1 MKLIIN
7 IYRVYDADLYALN
20 MTVGRKMFGELL
32 VAALKGYAAGT
43 KPGITFG
50 EISIPNQAE
59 GINKRVIH
67 IQKTIKDGTPEADML
82 SSIQPRLT
90 GLFVKNLLRWYYFG
104 SFQPFY
110 FSEETEIEIPKTQTA
125 QPRPKITPQKKVE
138 KVEKTVEKKAVETPE
153 STVPAKSV
161 SKVVEELIPKETA
174 SVPAPTPV
182 ESVTKQE
189 EMETP
194 VPTMEAVQETV
205 TQEPAAPVEEE
216 SDNSGIE
223 DLMSLFAGINVS

>member
-59 GINKRVIH
+59 GVNKRVIH

-82 SSIQPRLT
+82 SSIQSRLT

-110 FSEETEIEIPKTQTA
+110 FSEETEIEIPKA
-125 QPRPKITPQKKVE
+125 PVVQPRTKGSAPKR
-138 KVEKTVEKKAVETPE
+138 VEKTEKIEEKTAETIEP
-153 STVPAKSV
+153 SAAAKSV
-161 SKVVEELIPKETA
+161 SKVVEELMPKEI
-174 SVPAPTPV
+174 APTPV
-182 ESVTKQE
+182 ENTVKQE
-189 EMETP
+189 EATK
-194 VPTMEAVQETV
+194 PTSPTVEEAEAAVQETV
-205 TQEPAAPVEEE
+205 PSIEDE
-216 SDNSGIE
+216 SDNSGLE

>member
-59 GINKRVIH
+59 GVNKRVIH

-110 FSEETEIEIPKTQTA
+110 FSEDTEIEIPKPQGV
-125 QPRPKITPQKKVE
+125 QPRPKITAQKKVE
-138 KVEKTVEKKAVETPE
+138 KVEKTTEKKTVETSE
-153 STVPAKSV
+153 TSVPAKSV
-161 SKVVEELIPKETA
+161 SKVVEELVPKETT
-174 SVPAPTPV
+174 SVPVEPV
-182 ESVTKQE
+182 VKQE
-189 EMETP
+189 VATKP
-194 VPTMEAVQETV
+194 APTMEAVQETV
-205 TQEPAAPVEEE
+205 AQGSAVPVEEE

>member
-138 KVEKTVEKKAVETPE
+138 KVENCREEGCRNARKYRPCKVSLQGCRGVNPEGNSFGTCPYTCRICNKAGRDGNA
-153 STVPAKSV
+153 STYNGGS
-161 SKVVEELIPKETA
+161 TGN
-174 SVPAPTPV
+174 
-182 ESVTKQE
+182 
-189 EMETP
+189 
-194 VPTMEAVQETV
+194 
-205 TQEPAAPVEEE
+205 
-216 SDNSGIE
+216 SDTGACST
-223 DLMSLFAGINVS
+223 SRRRK